1 MTCPRLQRKLEAE
14 LPEAWPSVPW
24 GRPLLPGLA
33 LGWRPGLEV
42 DPLNLPS
49 CRPPVFFPQQTN
61 DSPLQGKVD
70 ETGSALPPEGDPG
83 ICCPTAGLQRKIL
96 SPKQAPPANKVANK
110 QK

>member
-49 CRPPVFFPQQTN
+49 CRPPVFFPNRQMTARYRGRWMKLGAP
-61 DSPLQGKVD
+61 SHPR
-70 ETGSALPPEGDPG
+70 ETPESA
-83 ICCPTAGLQRKIL
+83 CPTAGLQRKIL
-96 SPKQAPPANKVANK
+96 SPKQAPSGK
-110 QK
+110 